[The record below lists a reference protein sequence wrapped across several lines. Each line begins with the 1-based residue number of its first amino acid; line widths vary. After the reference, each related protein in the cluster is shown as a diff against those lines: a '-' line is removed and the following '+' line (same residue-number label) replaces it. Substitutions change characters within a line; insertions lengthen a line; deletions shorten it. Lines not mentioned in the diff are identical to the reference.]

1 MKKLYRSALFAGV
14 LAFGVAA
21 CGDDVQI
28 VDPDPLP
35 PPPLQV
41 SLTPSNQTIVVGETA
56 DFAVGVSGG
65 EQGAQASWTC
75 SSSNTGVASVN
86 TTESGCRVTGA
97 AAGNASITVTVTKG
111 TLSSNAGAQVTVN
124 PAAPD
129 AVAATVT
136 IGSITR
142 GGLTQPVDIDNVFGQ
157 IDVTL
162 NVNPNDQTV
171 TRVEVL
177 VDGEVAAAQDIA
189 SGAFEWI
196 TPDAEEGLAE
206 QVQQIVLSFNTARY
220 DVDGLT
226 ATPRYLNGEHQ
237 IQARVFV
244 AEAEE
249 AAASNEITLNFNNED
264 GFHVLA
270 NFGEDTNNAFD
281 VDGRSWWGGP
291 DTELFVTPIPVMY
304 SGRTVTNMSVNVRR
318 LQGMAPVATQRCQAT
333 PTTQEIEELEDLV
346 FEFGCAGA
354 ESNLMV
360 PFVTS
365 VADGNDGPSITGTD
379 LDDYEGVLNLSASAD
394 HPFPVRIDVRAPQVV
409 DTTTYTYRMIR
420 QPGLNNTGNWLNDE
434 YNFHGGTTAATRTYN
449 AANVVDAG
457 VGKAGALF
465 AVSTD
470 NAGANIVAGP
480 AGTLTGADFAAAVT
494 AAGGNPETVT
504 NTEYRAWAVQPDLL
518 ENTAFF
524 RQEAADY
531 HPARTFGYD
540 ETDPIAMWED
550 DDAVV
555 GIFAD
560 EESIVENFTA
570 ADGIFIRATDNAAG
584 FNEEFGAAHS
594 VVWVRGQFNGEGA
607 IERAAAISATPVSGL
622 SATPFAAAAAG
633 NRTVAPAMISPAN
646 VDYVNQTAV
655 EVTIPNLGAAIAT
668 ALGTTIAPGGVN
680 PARYYIYQA
689 ELRDQAGNVTRDHRS
704 VYVNNGSVPNIENLS
719 NPSTFDGNATYEVG
733 LVRDSVEVLE
743 ASLEIRYPNAGPG
756 TLVWER
762 PGSDLSSLLRMN
774 ADILDGVLFNDV
786 IYRPQY
792 DVAMPLGLAELG
804 LPFIASLQTVD
815 GSAVPDSGS
824 IATSKPDSTRAR
836 IYNGFGADQEDYNH
850 STPPFTGT
858 TGISSVISRSIN
870 SEELAN
876 ANFNFEA
883 HAAGAWT
890 FTIVEGAAPG
900 VVDCDAEYCVRAIGP
915 LSTFTNPFNG
925 GPVLVVWADD
935 SGTGVGG
942 EVQWRVLGVATPN
955 FSHPFP
961 TRDSG
966 ADRIYEWEF
975 STSGANPGTLTGNL
989 ALGAIG
995 VRTGSN
1001 AALLTAAPTPDPFF
1015 NVIFDPTS
1023 DELANT
1029 DGTSVVFDLMEGA
1042 NSTGEG
1048 IASVVCNWVDGSG
1061 NILVTAPDG
1070 LSLADVGD
1078 TCVVTVTD
1086 ETATDLG
1093 ASHLIRGTA
1102 TGNDGNI
1109 ASAMATVTVLP
1120 EEFEIDLTPAV
1131 FTEEIPNA
1139 TDSPTIVEFGIDVLS
1154 GDAVSAFS
1162 CSVSAAAGVSVTEGT
1177 APNRCIVSITDDAVD
1192 GNVTVTA
1199 NATETGT
1206 GATDS
1211 DSAVLTLEGLTITF
1225 SPVST
1230 EAAPT
1235 VIDWIDATPIDVV
1248 VGGSRDNTDID
1259 SIVCV
1264 ASEGWLD
1271 ANTVGDG
1278 CEIEINDVTLAV
1290 PGDYE
1295 VEYTIVF
1302 LVDGRT
1308 EVRTAFITVPEQPE
1322 FAPEFDIAT
1331 GPAADQRREI
1341 ERDRTANFVVI
1352 DGEGLGIDL
1361 GASNPV
1367 VVSPEGTGVTATVTD
1382 DGAGTNLLEVVVD
1395 GAAQTGNYTLTVT
1408 FVEIGT
1414 GTEYEVLVYIRVIDT
1429 GTVEVPG
1436 Q

>member
-28 VDPDPLP
+28 VDVDPP
-35 PPPLQV
+35 VPPLQV

-65 EQGAQASWTC
+65 AEGAQASWTC
-75 SSSNTGVASVN
+75 SSSNTAVASVN

-97 AAGNASITVTVTKG
+97 ATGNASITVTVTKG
-111 TLSSNAGAQVTVN
+111 NLSSNAGAQVTVN

-177 VDGEVAAAQDIA
+177 VDGVICAAQDLA

-196 TPDAEEGLAE
+196 TPEDEDIAA
-206 QVQQIVLSFNTARY
+206 QVQQIVLSCNTGRY

-226 ATPRYLNGEHQ
+226 ATPRYMNGERQ
-237 IQARVFV
+237 IQAQIFV
-244 AEAEE
+244 AESEGS
-249 AAASNEITLNFNNED
+249 AASNEITLNFNNAD

-270 NFGEDTNNAFD
+270 NFGEDTNQAMD
-281 VDGRSWWGGP
+281 VDGRAWWGGP

-318 LQGMAPVATQRCQAT
+318 LQVGAPVAVERCRAT
-333 PTTQEIEELEDLV
+333 SITRAIEELDDLV

-354 ESNLMV
+354 EANLMV

-365 VADGNDGPSITGTD
+365 VANGNDGPSITGTS
-379 LDDYEGVLNLSASAD
+379 LNDYTGVLNLSASAD
-394 HPFPVRIDVRAPQVV
+394 HPFPARIDVRAPVRA
-409 DTTTYTYRMIR
+409 DTTVYTYRMIR
-420 QPGLNNTGNWLNDE
+420 QPGLNNTGNWLNAQ

-449 AANVVDAG
+449 ADNVVDAG
-457 VGKAGALF
+457 VGKAAVTF

-494 AAGGNPETVT
+494 AAGNNPETVT
-504 NTEYRAWAVQPDLL
+504 NTEYRACAVQPDRLG
-518 ENTAFF
+518 NTAFF
-524 RQEAADY
+524 RQEAATY

-540 ETDPIAMWED
+540 ATPPIAMWED

-555 GIFAD
+555 GIFA
-560 EESIVENFTA
+560 EQESIVENFTP

-584 FNEEFGAAHS
+584 FNEGFGAAPS
-594 VVWVRGQFNGEGA
+594 VVWVRGQFNGNGA
-607 IERAAAISATPVSGL
+607 IERAAAIAASPVSGL
-622 SATPFAAAAAG
+622 SATPFAAAVAG
-633 NRTVAPAMISPAN
+633 NRTVAPAMVPPAN
-646 VDYVNQTAV
+646 VDYVAQTAV
-655 EVTIPNLGAAIAT
+655 EIDIPNLGAAIAS

-689 ELRDQAGNVTRDHRS
+689 EIRDQAGNVTRDYRA
-704 VYVNNGSVPNIENLS
+704 VYVNNSSVPVIENLA
-719 NPSTFDGNATYEVG
+719 NPATFDGNATYTAG
-733 LVRDSVEVLE
+733 IMRDSVEVLE
-743 ASLEIRYPNAGPG
+743 ASLEIRYRNAGPG

-762 PGSDLSSLLRMN
+762 PGSDLSSVLRMN

-786 IYRPQY
+786 IYRPQTN
-792 DVAMPLGLAELG
+792 VAMPLGLADLG
-804 LPFIASLQTVD
+804 LPFINSLQTVN
-815 GSAVPDSGS
+815 GGGVPDSAS

-836 IYNGFGADQEDYNH
+836 IYNGFGADQAAYNH
-850 STPPFTGT
+850 STAPFTGA
-858 TGISSVISRSIN
+858 TGISGLVRRSIQG
-870 SEELAN
+870 EELAN
-876 ANFNFEA
+876 ADFNFQA
-883 HAAGAWT
+883 HAGGAWT
-890 FTIVEGAAPG
+890 FAIVEGADPG
-900 VVDCDAEYCVRAIGP
+900 VVDCNAEYCVRAIGP
-915 LSTFTNPFNG
+915 LSTFTNPFAG

-935 SGTGVGG
+935 AGTGVGG
-942 EVQWRVLGVATPN
+942 ELQWRVLGVATPN

-975 STSGANPGTLTGNL
+975 TTAGANPGTLVGNL

-995 VRTGSN
+995 VRTNPGS
-1001 AALLTAAPTPDPFF
+1001 ALLTLAAGVEPFF
-1015 NVIFDPTS
+1015 NVVFDPTS
-1023 DELANT
+1023 DELTNT
-1029 DGTSVVFDLMEGA
+1029 NGATVAFDLSEGS

-1048 IASVVCNWVDGSG
+1048 IASVLCQWVDGSG

-1070 LSLADVGD
+1070 LSLTDVGNS
-1078 TCVVTVTD
+1078 CVVEVTD

-1093 ASHLIRGTA
+1093 ASHLVRGTA
-1102 TGNDGNI
+1102 TGNDGGV
-1109 ASAMATVTVLP
+1109 ASATATVTVMP
-1120 EEFEIDLTPAV
+1120 EEFEIDLQPAA
-1131 FTEEIPNA
+1131 TSAEIPNA
-1139 TDSPTIVEFGIDVLS
+1139 ADPAVTVDFQGVVTS
-1154 GDAVSAFS
+1154 GDAISAFS
-1162 CSVSAAAGVSVTEGT
+1162 CSVTSATGVSVTEVAPDICRVSISGT
-1177 APNRCIVSITDDAVD
+1177 ASA
-1192 GNVTVTA
+1192 GNVTVSM

-1211 DSAVLTLEGLTITF
+1211 DSAVLTLEALTITF

-1230 EAAPT
+1230 MAART
-1235 VIDWIDATPIDVV
+1235 AIDWLGTTAIDVV
-1248 VGGSRDNTDID
+1248 VSGSRDNTDID
-1259 SIVCV
+1259 TITCTPN
-1264 ASEGWLD
+1264 ATWLD
-1271 ANTVGDG
+1271 ATTVGDG
-1278 CEIEINDVTLAV
+1278 CEIEINDVNLAADGNYSV
-1290 PGDYE
+1290 EYE
-1295 VEYTIVF
+1295 VVF
-1302 LVDGRT
+1302 LGDGRT
-1308 EVRTAFITVPEQPE
+1308 EIRTAYITVPEQPE

-1331 GPAADQRREI
+1331 APDARREI

-1352 DGEGLGIDL
+1352 DGQGLGIDL
-1361 GASNPV
+1361 AASNPV
-1367 VVSPEGTGVTATVTD
+1367 VVSPDGTGVTAVVTD
-1382 DGAGTNLLEVVVD
+1382 DGAGTDLLEVTVD
-1395 GAAQTGNYTLTVT
+1395 AAAQTGNYTLTVT
-1408 FVEIGT
+1408 FVEDGT
-1414 GTEYEVLVYIRVIDT
+1414 GVEHVVLVYIRVIDT
-1429 GTVEVPG
+1429 GTIEAPG